1 MNPISPQFK
10 GRKPKEANK
19 SKKIKSADGG
29 NSYTYINQV
38 LDFQIKQEELKELRE
53 KIKNFRPPRVNPSE
67 NKRQTRCHEQAA

>member
-53 KIKNFRPPRVNPSE
+53 KIKNFRPPRVKLNLFRTSSRSH
-67 NKRQTRCHEQAA
+67 K